1 MSRRQDADMDL
12 LFFSSIDE
20 ATKMWLDTL
29 HRMWALWKKC
39 DGVSKTLTDY
49 FETAP
54 NPYLSTLRILVNVSD
69 FDHMT
74 NSKSLAFAVIEE
86 FANWIEE
93 RKEGYKE
100 FLVPDLKL
108 AAFKLVRQKH
118 MKQMLLIKKI
128 SAIYDFV
135 EHKDIFLQTI
145 KDMIQEK
152 EYKEAAQYA
161 AILQLQSHF
170 IDPKILLLPLILQN
184 KLQIVDEFLTGCPE
198 VQKALTTYLDNLIAP
213 GQNVQIILEQFIYTN
228 DIPDVKISLT
238 QVRPITKLIA
248 RLIKQYN
255 LSPDVCPHLNTK
267 RNEGALQFLIHKR
280 YVDGSLNIASWREM
294 VREAIGNDVKLQTEL
309 LTMLVNTNDE
319 QEGLYWAREYEIP
332 KDEWPWAIVH
342 IEEQSAQMVN
352 EGASTSRGKTRE
364 PNEDNVN
371 YHILKLPREN
381 VKLVDDGR
389 LFEEFLDNGLRD
401 VNMVGIDL
409 EWKPSFGTKQP
420 ELALMQVATAD
431 NVYILDVTT
440 IGNKL
445 PELWNELGLI
455 LFGNKDIVKIGF
467 GVAQDMTVIRNSLPA
482 LSSIKTHGQGYLDLM
497 VLWRKL
503 VEEYNFIFPYKG
515 DPNFTNKSLS
525 KLVELCFGQRLDK
538 SDQFSNWELRPLRE
552 SQIIYAALDAY
563 CLLEIYNVLADYSA
577 DMDIPFEDICAE
589 IQYIPHAHTKT
600 NVNKFPQ
607 KKYPTMPN
615 KDNENYRMNA
625 GASPKYGTHRPMAKH
640 GYHNKQN
647 DQGRSV
653 HRDLANDSRHNNQRR
668 YDNYDNHDRSAH
680 NGVIRVVNDGRHND
694 QRRYDENHDNYNRD
708 RTAHSGVI
716 RVLNDGR
723 HDDQRRYNHDNYNQN
738 RYANAKM
745 NQTANDGRYDNQ
757 RRYDNYENYNRHDT
771 QSNRGN
777 QTRRDNYNRYDKQS
791 KWEDIQGKRN
801 IQTRQN
807 NASRPEPV
815 QRRNLDPIPAHTWRV
830 VCDSMLG
837 GLSSKLRMCGIDC
850 IHVLFDQGGDDS
862 ARLAMRENRILLT
875 RNKSYERFKQYLP
888 LENCYRIIAD
898 TPDNQLREV
907 LHHFGVVITQNDI
920 FSRCQICNCD
930 EFVKVPKK
938 LMDDL
943 MQSFVKIIR
952 KNNYRV
958 LPNRVDKTLETDID
972 SDSNDDFEIVR
983 NSNNYF
989 TNSEHRTWRLS
1000 MDTLDVDACT
1010 TRYHMRIQIDK
1021 VPLNV
1026 LKNVQTF
1033 YICEHC
1039 GKIYW
1044 DGSHLERALN
1054 GVIKDLIVKQ

>member
-1 MSRRQDADMDL
+1 MDL

-20 ATKMWLDTL
+20 ATKTWLDSL

-54 NPYLSTLRILVNVSD
+54 NPYLSTLRILVNISD

-74 NSKSLAFAVIEE
+74 NSKSLAFAVIDE
-86 FANWIEE
+86 FSNWIEE

-108 AAFKLVRQKH
+108 AAFKLVRQKQ

-128 SAIYDFV
+128 STIYDFV

-145 KDMIQEK
+145 EDMIRQK

-161 AILQLQSHF
+161 AMLQLQSHF
-170 IDPKILLLPLILQN
+170 MDPKILLLPLILQN
-184 KLQIVDEFLTGCPE
+184 KLQIVEEFLTGCPE

-213 GQNVQIILEQFIYTN
+213 GKNVQIVLEQFIYTN
-228 DIPDVKISLT
+228 DIPDVKISFT

-248 RLIKQYN
+248 RLMKQYN
-255 LSPDVCPHLNTK
+255 LSPDACPHLNTK
-267 RNEGALQFLIHKR
+267 RNEGALQFLLHKR

-309 LTMLVNTNDE
+309 LTMLINANDA
-319 QEGLYWAREYEIP
+319 QEGLYWAKEYEIP

-342 IEEQSAQMVN
+342 VEEQSAQMVN
-352 EGASTSRGKTRE
+352 EGASTSKEKTTWE
-364 PNEDNVN
+364 PNEDVN
-371 YHILKLPREN
+371 YHVLKLPREN
-381 VKLVDDGR
+381 IKLIDDR
-389 LFEEFLDNGLRD
+389 RFFEEFLDNGLRD
-401 VNMVGIDL
+401 INMVGIDV

-420 ELALMQVATAD
+420 ELALMQIATEE

-440 IGNKL
+440 IGNQL
-445 PELWNELGLI
+445 PELWNELGLV
-455 LFGNKDIVKIGF
+455 LFGNKDIIKIGF
-467 GVAQDMTVIRNSLPA
+467 GIAQDVTVIRNSLPA
-482 LSSIKTHGQGYLDLM
+482 LSSVKTYGQGYLDLM
-497 VLWRKL
+497 LLWRKL
-503 VEEYNFIFPYKG
+503 TEEYNFIFPYKG

-525 KLVELCFGQRLDK
+525 KLVELCFGQKLNK

-552 SQIIYAALDAY
+552 SQIIYAALDAH
-563 CLLEIYNVLADYSA
+563 CLVEIYNVLADYSA

-589 IQYIPHAHTKT
+589 IQHISQAHRKI
-600 NVNKFPQ
+600 NANKPVY
-607 KKYPTMPN
+607 KKYMHSNPTMPN
-615 KDNENYRMNA
+615 RDKEDYGMNT
-625 GASPKYGTHRPMAKH
+625 GASPKYRTAYRPTPKYGH
-640 GYHNKQN
+640 HNKQN
-647 DQGRSV
+647 QGRSV
-653 HRDLANDSRHNNQRR
+653 YHELSNNSRHDSQR
-668 YDNYDNHDRSAH
+668 YDNHDNFNRDKNVLS
-680 NGVIRVVNDGRHND
+680 GIIRVDDGRYD
-694 QRRYDENHDNYNRD
+694 DRRRYDENYDTYNHKGAHIGVNRVDGRHDNQRKFDNHNQNKYTNFKMNQAANDGRYKNQKRHDNYNRYE
-708 RTAHSGVI
+708 SQS
-716 RVLNDGR
+716 R
-723 HDDQRRYNHDNYNQN
+723 H
-738 RYANAKM
+738 
-745 NQTANDGRYDNQ
+745 
-757 RRYDNYENYNRHDT
+757 
-771 QSNRGN
+771 GN
-777 QTRRDNYNRYDKQS
+777 QDRRDNYNQYDKQS
-791 KWEDIQGKRN
+791 RWEDIQSRRN
-801 IQTRQN
+801 TQSRQN
-807 NASRPEPV
+807 NVGRSELM
-815 QRRNLDPIPAHTWRV
+815 QQRNLDPIPAHTWRV

-837 GLSSKLRMCGIDC
+837 GLSSKLRMCGIDT

-862 ARLAMRENRILLT
+862 ARVAMRENRILLT
-875 RNKSYERFKQYLP
+875 RNKNYERFKQYLP
-888 LENCYRIIAD
+888 LKNCYRIMAD

-907 LHHFGVVITQNDI
+907 LHHFGVFITQNDI

-943 MQSFVKIIR
+943 VQSFVKIIR

-958 LPNRVDKTLETDID
+958 LPNQVENTLEADAD
-972 SDSNDDFEIVR
+972 NSDSNEDFEIMR
-983 NSNNYF
+983 NPNNYF

-1000 MDTLDVDACT
+1000 TDTLDIDACT

-1026 LKNVQTF
+1026 LKNVQVF

-1054 GVIKDLIVKQ
+1054 GVIKDLIVK

>member
-1 MSRRQDADMDL
+1 MDL

-20 ATKMWLDTL
+20 ATKVWLDTL

-54 NPYLSTLRILVNVSD
+54 NPYLSTLRILVNVTD

-74 NSKSLAFAVIEE
+74 NSKSLAFAVMEE
-86 FANWIEE
+86 FSNWIED
-93 RKEGYKE
+93 RQEGYKE

-118 MKQMLLIKKI
+118 MKQMLLIEKI
-128 SAIYDFV
+128 SAIYNFV
-135 EHKDIFLQTI
+135 EHKEIFLQTI

-161 AILQLQSHF
+161 AMLQLQSHF
-170 IDPKILLLPLILQN
+170 MDPKILLLPLILQN
-184 KLQIVDEFLTGCPE
+184 KLQIVDKFLIGCPE
-198 VQKALTTYLDNLIAP
+198 IQKALATYLDNLIAP
-213 GQNVQIILEQFIYTN
+213 GKSVQIILEEFVYIN
-228 DIPDVKISLT
+228 DIPEVKISLT

-248 RLIKQYN
+248 RLMKDYN

-294 VREAIGNDVKLQTEL
+294 VKEAVGIDAKLQTEL
-309 LTMLVNTNDE
+309 LTMLINAGDA
-319 QEGLYWAREYEIP
+319 QEGLYWAKEYEIP

-352 EGASTSRGKTRE
+352 EGASTSKDETWIA
-364 PNEDNVN
+364 NDNVN
-371 YHILKLPREN
+371 YHVLKLPREN
-381 VKLVDDGR
+381 VKLVDDRR

-401 VNMVGIDL
+401 ISMVGIDL

-420 ELALMQVATAD
+420 ELALMQVATEN

-440 IGNKL
+440 IGNQL

-482 LSSIKTHGQGYLDLM
+482 LSSLKTHGQGYLDLM
-497 VLWRKL
+497 LLWRKL

-515 DPNFTNKSLS
+515 DPSFTNKSLS
-525 KLVELCFGQRLDK
+525 KLVELCFGHRLNK

-552 SQIIYAALDAY
+552 SQIVYAALDAY

-589 IQYIPHAHTKT
+589 IQHISHAHTKT
-600 NVNKFPQ
+600 NTNKFTDM
-607 KKYPTMPN
+607 KKHMYSNPTIFN
-615 KDNENYRMNA
+615 RDNEDHMDA
-625 GASPKYGTHRPMAKH
+625 GASPKCGTVHRPTFKP
-640 GYHNKQN
+640 GYYNKQN
-647 DQGRSV
+647 QGRYREPASG
-653 HRDLANDSRHNNQRR
+653 SK
-668 YDNYDNHDRSAH
+668 YDNHDNHNRDRNAH
-680 NGVIRVVNDGRHND
+680 IRAVRVVNDRRHDD
-694 QRRYDENHDNYNRD
+694 QRRYDENHDSHNRD
-708 RTAHSGVI
+708 RTARIGVI
-716 RVLNDGR
+716 RV
-723 HDDQRRYNHDNYNQN
+723 
-738 RYANAKM
+738 
-745 NQTANDGRYDNQ
+745 NDGRYDDQ
-757 RRYDNYENYNRHDT
+757 RRFDNHDNHNQNKHTNARTNPTVNGRYENQKRFDYHNRYDT
-771 QSNRGN
+771 QNKRGN
-777 QTRRDNYNRYDKQS
+777 QGRRDNYNRYDKQDR
-791 KWEDIQGKRN
+791 WEDIQGRRN
-801 IQTRQN
+801 TPNRQN
-807 NASRPEPV
+807 NASRPESV
-815 QRRNLDPIPAHTWRV
+815 QRRRNLDSIPAHSWRV

-888 LENCYRIIAD
+888 LENCYRIMTD

-907 LHHFGVVITQNDI
+907 LNHFGVVVTQNDI

-958 LPNRVDKTLETDID
+958 LPNQTDNTFEAD
-972 SDSNDDFEIVR
+972 ADSNDDFEVVQ
-983 NSNNYF
+983 NPSNYF

-1000 MDTLDVDACT
+1000 LDTLDVDSCT
-1010 TRYHMRIQIDK
+1010 TRYHMRIQLDK

>member
-1 MSRRQDADMDL
+1 
-12 LFFSSIDE
+12 
-20 ATKMWLDTL
+20 
-29 HRMWALWKKC
+29 
-39 DGVSKTLTDY
+39 
-49 FETAP
+49 
-54 NPYLSTLRILVNVSD
+54 
-69 FDHMT
+69 
-74 NSKSLAFAVIEE
+74 
-86 FANWIEE
+86 
-93 RKEGYKE
+93 
-100 FLVPDLKL
+100 
-108 AAFKLVRQKH
+108 

-128 SAIYDFV
+128 SAIYEFV

-145 KDMIQEK
+145 KDMIRDK

-161 AILQLQSHF
+161 AMLQLQSHF
-170 IDPKILLLPLILQN
+170 IDPTILLLPLILQN
-184 KLQIVDEFLTGCPE
+184 KLQIVDEFLMGCPE
-198 VQKALTTYLDNLIAP
+198 VQEALTTYLDNLIAP
-213 GQNVQIILEQFIYTN
+213 GKNVQIVLEQFIYTN

-280 YVDGSLNIASWREM
+280 YVDGSLNNASWREM
-294 VREAIGNDVKLQTEL
+294 VKEAVGDDAKLQTEL
-309 LTMLVNTNDE
+309 LTMLVNANDAE
-319 QEGLYWAREYEIP
+319 EGLYWAREYEIP
-332 KDEWPWAIVH
+332 KDEWPWAVVH
-342 IEEQSAQMVN
+342 REEQNAQMVN
-352 EGASTSRGKTRE
+352 EGASTSRGKAWA
-364 PNEDNVN
+364 PNEENIN
-371 YHILKLPREN
+371 YHVLKLPREGI
-381 VKLVDDGR
+381 KLVDDGR

-401 VNMVGIDL
+401 VNMVGLDL

-420 ELALMQVATAD
+420 ELALMQVATEN

-445 PELWNELGLI
+445 PELWSELGLI

-497 VLWRKL
+497 LLWRKL
-503 VEEYNFIFPYKG
+503 TEEYNFIFPYKG

-552 SQIIYAALDAY
+552 SQLIYAALDAH

-589 IQYIPHAHTKT
+589 VQHIPHVHTKT
-600 NVNKFPQ
+600 NVNKSVN
-607 KKYPTMPN
+607 KKYVYPTMPN
-615 KDNENYRMNA
+615 KDNENYRTNA
-625 GASPKYGTHRPMAKH
+625 GASPKYGTAHKPMPKH
-640 GYHNKQN
+640 GYQTKQN
-647 DQGRSV
+647 NQGRFAP
-653 HRDLANDSRHNNQRR
+653 REPANDSRHNNQKR
-668 YDNYDNHDRSAH
+668 YDNHDRSFA
-680 NGVIRVVNDGRHND
+680 NIGVIRVVNDERHDGQRRYDENYDNHNRADRTANIGVIRVVGDGRHND
-694 QRRYDENHDNYNRD
+694 QRRHDN
-708 RTAHSGVI
+708 H
-716 RVLNDGR
+716 
-723 HDDQRRYNHDNYNQN
+723 NQN
-738 RYANAKM
+738 RYANARM
-745 NQTANDGRYDNQ
+745 NQTPNDGRYDQ
-757 RRYDNYENYNRHDT
+757 RRYDNSENYNRHDA
-771 QSNRGN
+771 QSRRGN
-777 QTRRDNYNRYDKQS
+777 QARRDNYNWYDKQS
-791 KWEDIQGKRN
+791 KWEDVPSRRGTQSW
-801 IQTRQN
+801 QN
-807 NASRPEPV
+807 NASKPEPV
-815 QRRNLDPIPAHTWRV
+815 QRCNLDPTPAHAWRV

-907 LHHFGVVITQNDI
+907 LHHFGVVVTQNDI

-943 MQSFVKIIR
+943 VQSFVKIIR

-958 LPNRVDKTLETDID
+958 LPNRADNTVEVNADD
-972 SDSNDDFEIVR
+972 SDSNDDFEVVR
-983 NSNNYF
+983 NPNNYY
-989 TNSEHRTWRLS
+989 TNSERRTWRLS
-1000 MDTLDVDACT
+1000 MDTLDVDSCT
-1010 TRYHMRIQIDK
+1010 TKYHMRIQIDK

-1026 LKNVQTF
+1026 LKNVQVF